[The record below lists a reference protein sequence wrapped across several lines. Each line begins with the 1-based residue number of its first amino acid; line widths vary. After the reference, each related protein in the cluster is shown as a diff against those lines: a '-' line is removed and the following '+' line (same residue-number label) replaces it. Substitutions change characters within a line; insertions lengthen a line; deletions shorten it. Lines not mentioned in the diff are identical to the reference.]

1 MEHEPKKL
9 KASTSETQVDSK
21 LDLDALLHPATAF
34 ARPLDVVR
42 DPDLT
47 FNEKRLV
54 TRDNNGA
61 TTLWP
66 LIPANDNDPPEP
78 PPAASLCVLRDAAS
92 TAAVI
97 ALARSQATRAF
108 AHAA

>member
-1 MEHEPKKL
+1 MAMEHEPKKL

-61 TTLWP
+61 TTR
-66 LIPANDNDPPEP
+66 NG
-78 PPAASLCVLRDAAS
+78 
-92 TAAVI
+92 
-97 ALARSQATRAF
+97 
-108 AHAA
+108 HAANRIMVPAQLRWDYEKSR